1 MIPNWGCLLLP
12 ARTTTH
18 TASFPLQGRQIGEI
32 SGGKELP
39 PPVTSQPV
47 GAWARGQ
54 QGHCGSHLEQ
64 TPTPSLGKGRE
75 ERARPP
81 KVVRREASKALT
93 ESPSA
98 TGWEPRPVSISWRIS
113 SPSSFNG
120 SDAARFTRPFSLNA
134 SENLCENFM

>member
-1 MIPNWGCLLLP
+1 MLP

-75 ERARPP
+75 ERARPA
-81 KVVRREASKALT
+81 VAGRGEEAQ
-93 ESPSA
+93 
-98 TGWEPRPVSISWRIS
+98 G
-113 SPSSFNG
+113 
-120 SDAARFTRPFSLNA
+120 
-134 SENLCENFM
+134 